1 MHVYLQYYTARY
13 NLGDHARANDRTPR
27 GVAQKFFMRVYLLF
41 CLVWKKVLKKVLD
54 QLAQVVA

>member
-1 MHVYLQYYTARY
+1 MFYLQYYTALY